1 MCKDTKSPLSVVRCL
16 ATFIKF
22 AKNKKMSF
30 LVEPLIFGPIKSR
43 RLGKSLGI
51 NLLPEFGKICS
62 FDCIYCECG
71 WNPQGNK
78 NSGIPNKE
86 IFEQSLERRL
96 QELKGTADEPDSITF
111 SGNGEPT
118 LNPDFVEIIDIT
130 LKLRDLYIP
139 NAKISVLT
147 NGTMLHKK
155 DIFNAISKVD
165 NNIIK
170 IDGGTYETIKSINQP
185 NVNFDLEKYINILQE
200 YKGNLIIQT
209 CFLRGEH
216 NGVKID
222 NTTEKEISLWIEHI
236 KKINPRKTMIYA
248 IDRET
253 PEKNLEKISQKELET
268 IAERL
273 RQLGFVVECF
283 GK

>member
-1 MCKDTKSPLSVVRCL
+1 MQKLDSMTPL
-16 ATFIKF
+16 F
-22 AKNKKMSF
+22 
-30 LVEPLIFGPIKSR
+30 EPLVFGPIKSR

-51 NLLPEFGKICS
+51 NLLPEVGKICS

-71 WNPQGNK
+71 WNPECKK
-78 NSGIPNKE
+78 NSGIPGKE
-86 IFEQSLERRL
+86 IFEQTLEKRL
-96 QELKGTADEPDSITF
+96 QELKGSVDEPDSITF

-130 LKLRDLYIP
+130 IRLRNLYIP

-147 NGTMLHKK
+147 NGTTLHRKE
-155 DIFNAISKVD
+155 IFDAISKVD

-170 IDGGTYETIKSINQP
+170 IDGGTYETIKAINQP
-185 NVNFDLEKYINILQE
+185 NVDFDLEKYIETLQ
-200 YKGNLIIQT
+200 KFNGDLIIQT

-222 NTTEKEISLWIEHI
+222 NTTEKEVALWIEHI
-236 KKINPRKTMIYA
+236 KKIKPRKTMIYA

-253 PEKNLEKISQKELET
+253 PEKNLEKVSQKELEK
-268 IAERL
+268 IAG
-273 RQLGFVVECF
+273 QLKQSGYEIECF

>member
-1 MCKDTKSPLSVVRCL
+1 MADNNANAIHTTEQQRV
-16 ATFIKF
+16 
-22 AKNKKMSF
+22 
-30 LVEPLIFGPIKSR
+30 
-43 RLGKSLGI
+43 
-51 NLLPEFGKICS
+51 
-62 FDCIYCECG
+62 
-71 WNPQGNK
+71 
-78 NSGIPNKE
+78 KE
-86 IFEQSLERRL
+86 ITDKLEQGLKEDGVTPVGWK
-96 QELKGTADEPDSITF
+96 ELKGTADEPDSITF

-118 LNPDFVEIIDIT
+118 LHPDFVEIINIT
-130 LKLRDLYIP
+130 IKLRDLYIP

-155 DIFNAISKVD
+155 EIFDAISKVD

-170 IDGGTYETIKSINQP
+170 IDGGTYETIKSINKP

-200 YKGNLIIQT
+200 FNGDLIIQT

-222 NTTEKEISLWIEHI
+222 NTTEDEINLWIEHI

-253 PEKNLEKISQKELET
+253 PEKNLEKISQSELEK
-268 IAERL
+268 IADKL
-273 RQLGFVVECF
+273 RQFGFEVECF

>member
-1 MCKDTKSPLSVVRCL
+1 MTPLFE
-16 ATFIKF
+16 T
-22 AKNKKMSF
+22 
-30 LVEPLIFGPIKSR
+30 LVFGPIKSR

-51 NLLPEFGKICS
+51 NLMPEIGKICS

-71 WNPQGNK
+71 WNPENK
-78 NSGIPNKE
+78 ENSGIPRKDV
-86 IFEQSLERRL
+86 FEQTLEKRL

-118 LNPDFVEIIDIT
+118 LHPDFVEIIDIT
-130 LKLRDLYIP
+130 LRLRDLYIP

-155 DIFNAISKVD
+155 EIFNAISKTD

-170 IDGGTYETIKSINQP
+170 IDGGTYETIKAINKP
-185 NVNFDLEKYINILQE
+185 NVNLDLENYINILQE
-200 YKGNLIIQT
+200 FKGNLTIQT

-222 NTTEKEISLWIEHI
+222 NTTEKEISLWMEHI
-236 KKINPRKTMIYA
+236 KKINPKKTMIYA

-253 PEKNLEKISQKELET
+253 PEKNLEKISLEELEQ
-268 IAERL
+268 IAEPL
-273 RQLGFVVECF
+273 RQLGFDVACY

>member
-1 MCKDTKSPLSVVRCL
+1 
-16 ATFIKF
+16 
-22 AKNKKMSF
+22 MSF

-43 RLGKSLGI
+43 RLGNSLGI
-51 NLLPEFGKICS
+51 NLLPEVGKICS
-62 FDCIYCECG
+62 FNCIYCECG
-71 WNPQGNK
+71 WNPENKK
-78 NSGIPNKE
+78 NSGIPTKE
-86 IFEQSLERRL
+86 IFEQALEKRL

-118 LNPDFVEIIDIT
+118 LNPDFVDIIDIT
-130 LKLRDLYIP
+130 IRLRDLYIP

-147 NGTMLHKK
+147 NGTTLHKK
-155 DIFNAISKVD
+155 GIFNAVSKVD

-170 IDGGTYETIKSINQP
+170 IDGGTYETIKAINKP
-185 NVNFDLEKYINILQE
+185 NVDFDLEKYISTLQE
-200 YKGNLIIQT
+200 YKGDLIIQT

-222 NTTEKEISLWIEHI
+222 NTTDEEVALWIEHI
-236 KKINPRKTMIYA
+236 KKINPKKTMIYA

-253 PEKNLEKISQKELET
+253 PEKKLEKISLIELEQ
-268 IAERL
+268 IAQPL
-273 RQLGFVVECF
+273 RELGYEVVCY

>member
-1 MCKDTKSPLSVVRCL
+1 MCKDTKSLLSVVRCL
-16 ATFIKF
+16 LTFIKF
-22 AKNKKMSF
+22 AKIKAMSF
-30 LVEPLIFGPIKSR
+30 LVEPLVFGPIKSR

-51 NLLPEFGKICS
+51 NLLPETGKICS

-71 WNPQGNK
+71 WNPENKK

-86 IFEQSLERRL
+86 IFEQTLEKRL
-96 QELKGTADEPDSITF
+96 QELKGTDNEPDSITF

-118 LNPDFVEIIDIT
+118 LNPDFVDIIDIT
-130 LKLRDLYIP
+130 LRLRDLYIP

-155 DIFNAISKVD
+155 
-165 NNIIK
+165 
-170 IDGGTYETIKSINQP
+170 ESINQP
-185 NVNFDLEKYINILQE
+185 NVDFDLDRYINILQE

-209 CFLRGEH
+209 CFLQGEH
-216 NGVKID
+216 NGVKIN
-222 NTTEKEISLWIEHI
+222 NTTEKEITLWIEHI

-253 PEKNLEKISQKELET
+253 PEKNLEKISQEELER
-268 IAERL
+268 IADKL
-273 RQLGFVVECF
+273 RQFGFVVECF